1 MREDARED
9 LSRFIGL
16 IMPDIRPAVHHKLLI
31 AKLEAVARGKIKR
44 LMIFLPPGAAK
55 STYASIL
62 FPPWYMGRHPTHPV
76 IAASHAK
83 ELAER
88 FGRRVRNIVD
98 SPIYRDIF
106 GFGLGE
112 ESGAAGRWET
122 ARGGEYYAVG
132 VDGSVTGRRAALGI
146 IDDPVKGRAEADSPT
161 IRNHAWEWYKSDFWT
176 RLLPDAGV
184 IYIGTR
190 WHDDDLASRLL
201 EEQKAG
207 GEQWEVVSIPAVA
220 VEGRALRQL
229 RCDWP
234 AGQFVFQTERGGP
247 MTPAGFRKTLAA
259 IGKAA
264 GFDWLV
270 HPHSLRHSTGYALA
284 NKGVDTR
291 TLQHYLGHRCIEH
304 TVRYSELAADRF
316 AGLWLD

>member
-1 MREDARED
+1 
-9 LSRFIGL
+9 
-16 IMPDIRPAVHHKLLI
+16 
-31 AKLEAVARGKIKR
+31 
-44 LMIFLPPGAAK
+44 
-55 STYASIL
+55 
-62 FPPWYMGRHPTHPV
+62 MGRHPTHPV

-190 WHDDDLASRLL
+190 WHDDDLAGRLL

-207 GEQWEVVSIPAVA
+207 GEQWEVVSIPAVRS
-220 VEGRALRQL
+220 RAA
-229 RCDWP
+229 RC
-234 AGQFVFQTERGGP
+234 ASCAATGP
-247 MTPAGFRKTLAA
+247 RASSSFR
-259 IGKAA
+259 
-264 GFDWLV
+264 
-270 HPHSLRHSTGYALA
+270 P
-284 NKGVDTR
+284 N
-291 TLQHYLGHRCIEH
+291 
-304 TVRYSELAADRF
+304 AADQ
-316 AGLWLD
+316 